1 MEKLFSI
8 GYLRNY
14 NSKEVCFH
22 NKTPLRKT
30 TSYEIEL
37 YTLGGN
43 ITVINGK
50 EYLQKPGNVVVA
62 SPGDARYS
70 IKYFKCYSIHFSCYC
85 TEIID
90 YLNSLPKVFEFYNQ
104 KKLSEIFE
112 DMLLA
117 NSAKKAGYEL
127 YLQSKILE
135 IISLLVNNTSVI
147 SKKYAQYSK
156 NISNA
161 CNFIESSYQHDISL
175 DDMAKSSFLSP
186 SFFHKV
192 FKEVMGITPSQYLLK
207 TRLSS
212 AQKLLENTNKRIID
226 IAYLSGFSS
235 HSYFNQV
242 FKQTFKM
249 TPNQYRTSQKNEII
263 L

>member
-104 KKLSEIFE
+104 KKLFLHKYLTVHIVQFFLNHFE
-112 DMLLA
+112 P
-117 NSAKKAGYEL
+117 KPFV
-127 YLQSKILE
+127 YLFTE
-135 IISLLVNNTSVI
+135 
-147 SKKYAQYSK
+147 
-156 NISNA
+156 
-161 CNFIESSYQHDISL
+161 HD
-175 DDMAKSSFLSP
+175 
-186 SFFHKV
+186 V
-192 FKEVMGITPSQYLLK
+192 
-207 TRLSS
+207 
-212 AQKLLENTNKRIID
+212 
-226 IAYLSGFSS
+226 
-235 HSYFNQV
+235 
-242 FKQTFKM
+242 
-249 TPNQYRTSQKNEII
+249 
-263 L
+263 

>member
-90 YLNSLPKVFEFYNQ
+90 YLMSTEQ
-104 KKLSEIFE
+104 I
-112 DMLLA
+112 
-117 NSAKKAGYEL
+117 
-127 YLQSKILE
+127 KIH
-135 IISLLVNNTSVI
+135 II
-147 SKKYAQYSK
+147 AD
-156 NISNA
+156 
-161 CNFIESSYQHDISL
+161 F
-175 DDMAKSSFLSP
+175 
-186 SFFHKV
+186 
-192 FKEVMGITPSQYLLK
+192 
-207 TRLSS
+207 
-212 AQKLLENTNKRIID
+212 
-226 IAYLSGFSS
+226 
-235 HSYFNQV
+235 
-242 FKQTFKM
+242 
-249 TPNQYRTSQKNEII
+249 
-263 L
+263 